1 MTERYDNK
9 LCLKTISSQTKTN
22 GKLQSLSGSA
32 GPDGFVLATQ
42 PTTTI
47 MIDCILTFAY
57 WTPKLLEQSQILN
70 GQTGDIVDIDVAPM
84 PSTNIDVT
92 KRYALK
98 GDKIDMHLAYDE
110 SGNWLAL
117 DSILENGR
125 SLTYRLR
132 P

>member
-1 MTERYDNK
+1 M
-9 LCLKTISSQTKTN
+9 L
-22 GKLQSLSGSA
+22 A
-32 GPDGFVLATQ
+32 GQ

-84 PSTNIDVT
+84 PSTNVDGT

-110 SGNWLAL
+110 SGNWLTL